1 MSSSRHEFENET
13 VSSAMKRK
21 NAVAVREPRK
31 ARGKIPP
38 EKYMALKRN

>member
-1 MSSSRHEFENET
+1 MSSPRPNFENET
-13 VSSAMKRK
+13 FSSAMKRK
-21 NAVAVREPRK
+21 NAVAVRELRK